1 MFMENYYDEIME
13 ADMTDFTGC
22 TNKVALYNKRVKDVK
37 EYLGLVNSLIAHNKE
52 ELEKEQAKVD
62 TWKKRGEQY
71 KQVAKRAK
79 EAGNLA
85 DEIEAKR
92 EYSKMCAI
100 SPFIDSGID
109 YCNSQL
115 VLLQEAHDKL
125 IKDAEIL
132 KSMEDTISNEYTGTP
147 KTVSDQRED
156 MEEKKEPKFSVYTNM
171 IID

>member
-1 MFMENYYDEIME
+1 MENYYDEIMD

-37 EYLGLVNSLIAHNKE
+37 KHLGLVNSLIAQNKE
-52 ELEKEQAKVD
+52 KLEKEQIKLD
-62 TWKKRGEQY
+62 NWKKRGAQY
-71 KQVAKRAK
+71 KEVAKRAK

-92 EYSKMCAI
+92 EYSKMCSVA
-100 SPFIDSGID
+100 PFMDAGVD

-115 VLLQEAHDKL
+115 ALLEKAHAKL

-147 KTVSDQRED
+147 KTVSNQRTED
-156 MEEKKEPKFSVYTNM
+156 MEEKKEPQFSVYTNM